1 MIQQI
6 VDENGTLRHIILSAL
21 NNNGST
27 QPPPTALMPPQQP
40 QQLFPACCCC
50 CYSCT
55 GGPPPAP
62 LPPPPPPAPQQQVHH
77 NILAFNPQ
85 PNRRRLPARAYS
97 PAGKRSSTNFYN
109 NNSLGKLPVRNKI
122 PSSTPTPGVDGV
134 SKITYPN
141 SKLATSSDSKSY
153 ELSEN
158 SNLEIEKNHSE
169 NCLDQEIHVV
179 NSVCNKESLQEDI
192 RNGLDTNHVQVKQNT
207 NQNQFKFVN
216 HDERNKLT
224 IINEIINCP
233 ESDDSNLVLS
243 NQEDLNLNKQ
253 QQISQNDE
261 ESLNYEF
268 SPVDSVEETRII
280 DDLNSEFQDNQ
291 VNHRILS
298 QSESRIEYD
307 NDYVDVDVDVD
318 SIDLIDRISEDNY
331 TDYCKENN
339 YNTQIQNNSNISNVD
354 EEIEQF
360 QMSKES
366 NLKLDHKSDQIQNNH
381 NDQLTITNNVGQ
393 EKLENSISNSI
404 NEQNNSL
411 NSNLENHKKYIEN
424 NENVIDNNSGDN
436 KYNERNER
444 MERNDE
450 SINNKVVEKVND
462 NEIRQR
468 ECSKSSKQ
476 SPQRSP
482 KHLLPQLQ
490 LLNLTYISL
499 TANTVKLKWQQQQP
513 HSSNDQLQ
521 LYQKHYVVEMLLNNK
536 LENSSETNNRNFAAS
551 RIVYQ
556 GHSTN
561 CRILHLSSQQQYS
574 FRVRTTS
581 DEHLVVSNV
590 LTITTPEQPLNTTK
604 SHKKVKQLMQYQ
616 QQQQQQQV
624 NSQSKQHSNEQQ
636 NQITD
641 DEEPAVSSDQRCAI
655 VLLLLFTLFA
665 LIVAVIIHH
674 LFN

>member
-1 MIQQI
+1 MNI
-6 VDENGTLRHIILSAL
+6 
-21 NNNGST
+21 
-27 QPPPTALMPPQQP
+27 
-40 QQLFPACCCC
+40 FPNFDA
-50 CYSCT
+50 
-55 GGPPPAP
+55 
-62 LPPPPPPAPQQQVHH
+62 
-77 NILAFNPQ
+77 N
-85 PNRRRLPARAYS
+85 
-97 PAGKRSSTNFYN
+97 TN
-109 NNSLGKLPVRNKI
+109 
-122 PSSTPTPGVDGV
+122 V
-134 SKITYPN
+134 SK
-141 SKLATSSDSKSY
+141 
-153 ELSEN
+153 
-158 SNLEIEKNHSE
+158 
-169 NCLDQEIHVV
+169 CQ
-179 NSVCNKESLQEDI
+179 
-192 RNGLDTNHVQVKQNT
+192 
-207 NQNQFKFVN
+207 
-216 HDERNKLT
+216 
-224 IINEIINCP
+224 
-233 ESDDSNLVLS
+233 
-243 NQEDLNLNKQ
+243 
-253 QQISQNDE
+253 
-261 ESLNYEF
+261 
-268 SPVDSVEETRII
+268 
-280 DDLNSEFQDNQ
+280 
-291 VNHRILS
+291 
-298 QSESRIEYD
+298 
-307 NDYVDVDVDVD
+307 
-318 SIDLIDRISEDNY
+318 
-331 TDYCKENN
+331 
-339 YNTQIQNNSNISNVD
+339 
-354 EEIEQF
+354 
-360 QMSKES
+360 
-366 NLKLDHKSDQIQNNH
+366 
-381 NDQLTITNNVGQ
+381 
-393 EKLENSISNSI
+393 
-404 NEQNNSL
+404 
-411 NSNLENHKKYIEN
+411 
-424 NENVIDNNSGDN
+424 
-436 KYNERNER
+436 YNERNER